1 VSNWRI
7 DDLARA
13 SGIPVDTIRYY
24 QRERLLPTGER
35 DGRTRRYG
43 PEHLERLE
51 RIRALQERRFSLAAI
66 RALLER
72 EASGAI
78 EALLAGP
85 DDCAYDFDELVDTA
99 GIPAALAG
107 ALVDAGLLREPTD
120 HGLAA
125 FDGDDLTVLR
135 AFADMRRAGLPD
147 DLLVEVGRLYA
158 AASDELQR
166 RLVALFGAWKIEGV
180 GGDDPAFTKLTPA
193 DIARLARDVRVVADY
208 TQQRN
213 LQRQVMLVLER
224 FATPPAPEVTRESA

>member
-1 VSNWRI
+1 M
-7 DDLARA
+7 
-13 SGIPVDTIRYY
+13 
-24 QRERLLPTGER
+24 
-35 DGRTRRYG
+35 RYG

-72 EASGAI
+72 ESSGAI
-78 EALLAGP
+78 ESLLAGP
-85 DDCAYDFDELVDTA
+85 DDLAYDFTELVDTA
-99 GIPAALAG
+99 GISADLAA

-147 DLLVEVGRLYA
+147 DLLLGVGRLYA
-158 AASDELQR
+158 AAFDELQR
-166 RLVALFGAWKIEGV
+166 RLVALFGAWKTDAVAGN
-180 GGDDPAFTKLTPA
+180 DPAFTKLTSA
-193 DIARLARDVRVVADY
+193 DIARLARDIRVVADY

-224 FATPPAPEVTRESA
+224 FAAPPAPEVTSESA